1 MGPVLAIA
9 ATSLRRFLRDKSNY
23 FFVFVF
29 PLLMV
34 VIIGLQFGDRAAA
47 TIIVVGDGVLTDS
60 LVSRLEDDG
69 ITVRRLDDAEDARSR
84 LARRRADAAV
94 VITPDDEDAFADAAT
109 VDVEVATGSTDL
121 SPLIGPVIDRALSAI
136 DRDQAAVNALVDAGA
151 DRTAAIGAQASAA
164 DAGPRMIESVVGDD
178 TLSAEFDGLGRF
190 DLGAAQQLSLFVFLS
205 SLTAATSLI
214 QSRHLGVTRRE
225 LSAPIRPGQVILG
238 EVLGR
243 FVIAFT
249 QGIYIIVGSAL
260 LFGVNWGD
268 LTATG
273 TVLLAFCGVSAS
285 AAMVLG
291 ALLDN
296 ENAAGGVGVG
306 LGLVLAALGGSM
318 FPLEFMPDAMRRVS
332 AATPHRWAYEAYAEI
347 TRRGGG
353 IDDVARS
360 LAVLMLMTAV
370 LLPLGSLLLRRSL
383 DRAL

>member
-9 ATSLRRFLRDKSNY
+9 GTSLRRFLRDKSNY

-34 VIIGLQFGDRAAA
+34 VIIGLQFGDRSAAR
-47 TIIVVGDGVLTDS
+47 IIVVGDGVLTDS
-60 LVSRLEDDG
+60 LVSRVQDDG

-94 VITPDDEDAFADAAT
+94 VITPDDEDAFANSSA
-109 VDVEVATGSTDL
+109 VDVEVATGSTDR

-136 DRDQAAVNALVDAGA
+136 DRDQAAVNALVAVGV
-151 DRTAAIGAQASAA
+151 DRTAAIQAMASAG
-164 DAGPRMIESVVGDD
+164 DAGPRMAESVAGGD
-178 TLSAEFDGLGRF
+178 TLSDEFVGLGRF

-214 QSRHLGVTRRE
+214 QSRQLGVTRRE
-225 LSAPIRPGQVILG
+225 LSAPVRPSQVILG

-249 QGIYIIVGSAL
+249 QGIYIIAGSAL

-268 LTATG
+268 PIATG

-296 ENAAGGVGVG
+296 ENAASGVGVGVG
-306 LGLVLAALGGSM
+306 LVLAAMGGSM
-318 FPLEFMPDAMRRVS
+318 FPLEFMPDVMRRVS
-332 AATPHRWAYEAYAEI
+332 TVTPHRWAYEAYAEI

-353 IDDVARS
+353 IGDVLGP
-360 LAVLMLMTAV
+360 LAVLILMTAV
-370 LLPLGSLLLRRSL
+370 LLPVGSILLRRSL
-383 DRAL
+383 ARAL